1 MPQNNQASSLATK
14 SARRAATQSA
24 VLENLGD
31 TASPSTSSPEIVGK
45 RRELARLTEWEGCEA
60 QCHVWPADLWS
71 SVKPLAAGN
80 RVQLIEDLPWVA
92 HPVFSYL
99 EFLSS
104 SMALLLRRLA
114 FFSLLYMLAGV

>member
-1 MPQNNQASSLATK
+1 MTQNNQASSLTTK

-31 TASPSTSSPEIVGK
+31 TASPSTSCPEIVGR

-71 SVKPLAAGN
+71 SIKSLAASNG
-80 RVQLIEDLPWVA
+80 VQLVEILPWVA

-104 SMALLLRRLA
+104 STALLLRQLA
-114 FFSLLYMLAGV
+114 FVSSSKWL